1 MTEICLHL
9 VTENL
14 FLQTIAAIE
23 LYCFTNTSIWFTTSY
38 IGYSVER
45 HQSRLGRFF
54 FQINFC
60 TTYTRNV
67 MLFLHIAK
75 KFISPSN
82 FFRKTRCPWNKE
94 SCYVYIPITYKIW
107 FHTNFWGLVKHQFH
121 YINIVGV
128 YSHIA
133 CYVHSNYVL
142 VSPIIDSHPI
152 GRQELS
158 LQHGCTLAVI
168 TCNSPQYL
176 INCHNKLKVKRP
188 AISDCIATINIVTLY
203 NPLKVYSLQHFHS
216 P

>member
-128 YSHIA
+128 YLRTFQLCTSITYHWQSSDRETGA
-133 CYVHSNYVL
+133 EFTTRLYT
-142 VSPIIDSHPI
+142 
-152 GRQELS
+152 GRYHL
-158 LQHGCTLAVI
+158 
-168 TCNSPQYL
+168 
-176 INCHNKLKVKRP
+176 
-188 AISDCIATINIVTLY
+188 
-203 NPLKVYSLQHFHS
+203 
-216 P
+216 